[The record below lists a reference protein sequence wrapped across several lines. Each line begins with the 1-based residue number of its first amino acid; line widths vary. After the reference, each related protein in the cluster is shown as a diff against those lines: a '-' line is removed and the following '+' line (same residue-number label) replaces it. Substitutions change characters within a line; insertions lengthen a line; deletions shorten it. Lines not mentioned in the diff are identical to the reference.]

1 MPYSGDLTLFTEPG
15 PVRKSI
21 ARSPTGQPGMLER
34 VIQPIVDMLNSL
46 ETGEGIRHT
55 AETVG
60 IAGLSTSDLLL
71 IRTATGTKTATLVTL
86 ALLMG
91 AARPVLTREDLGLA
105 GDGETDDAPRLQERC
120 ENYSALGGATFM
132 LRAVEGEAFYFNGTV
147 RGASNV
153 IIIFISPHKT
163 SRHARLTLQGSVT
176 AAANRDNFLLAS
188 DASQG
193 GSSLLLDT
201 SPHGGG
207 VVSSYLAVGDTLYVT
222 GLRDSAGTPL
232 QEQLL
237 RVTSLNDGTGA
248 VGISPTLDHAYE
260 VDYTAGAYEAAQ
272 GVVNR
277 TRVQKVVT
285 ATFAS
290 DVAAGANLIP
300 IAVGDIGKLAVGD
313 TVMVYAENTCADIGG
328 SSTALTH
335 VEMAVIAPSVS
346 GDSTAS
352 LRLNRRLERAYT
364 TAKFAR
370 LIKIAPIVNGSIQ
383 GGTVEFTEAP
393 DAEGA
398 AVHPF
403 EMRYAVD
410 STIIAPSV
418 PNNDIFGTRGAA
430 VQVRR
435 SLRSTVID
443 PLALNALY
451 VGPGEGYGV
460 SFSQSTDCRL
470 QGGYFSRMRHSV
482 IFQCATNCVAES
494 PTIEHPLHSAIDY
507 HGQNSQG
514 CRVVNPTLSAAADSQ
529 SDPGIAPTAIVFGN
543 TTHLAG
549 DHNCGVVGGRAV
561 GFRGDS
567 TTHNP
572 VVLTVTPSSK
582 CYVEGTVFND
592 IGQFYNHYD
601 VAGAGTLVSSGIR
614 IDSVTIDGILDWIF
628 LVNSRQ
634 NGASLNTLNDIAF
647 YDLTMRNW
655 VRGFNGTYVT
665 ELQVYE
671 SEFDDPTSV
680 DATFS
685 YVFQM
690 DTCPDLYISANKL
703 KTNGRGVRLATCTN
717 FRVINNEFADQTAV
731 TTFRDDGGNTGIWLN
746 NSAMGFLPNTTRGGS
761 IITEGARAA
770 GTVSMADDTFF
781 AFKPERTSGTVQ
793 VWNAAGSSLFA
804 MCHFIGIGTA
814 DTDLIAGS
822 TTANVERATGALAG
836 TTGSDNKFTISVTTG
851 GAIYFE
857 NRLGST
863 VVIDFS
869 IL

>member
-1 MPYSGDLTLFTEPG
+1 MPYEGDLTALTEAG
-15 PVRKSI
+15 PVIKSA
-21 ARSPTGQPGMLER
+21 ARDSRGRNGLLER
-34 VIQPIVDMLNSL
+34 IFNPMRDMLNLL
-46 ETGEGIRHT
+46 ETGEGIRFT
-55 AETVG
+55 AETVTE
-60 IAGLSTSDLLL
+60 AALSTSNLVL
-71 IRTATGTKTATLVTL
+71 IRTALGTKTARLDTL

-105 GDGETDDAPRLQERC
+105 GDGETDDAPRLQERA
-120 ENYSALGGATFM
+120 EHYSALGGATFM
-132 LRAVEGEAFYFNGTV
+132 LRAQDGEAFYFGGTV

-153 IIIFISPHKT
+153 IIIFISPHKA
-163 SRHARLTLQGSVT
+163 SRYARLTLQGSV
-176 AAANRDNFLLAS
+176 AAEANRDNFLLGS

-193 GSSLLLDT
+193 GSSLTLDT
-201 SPHGGG
+201 SQHGGG
-207 VVSSYLAVGDTLYVT
+207 VVSSYLAVGDTLYIT
-222 GLRDSAGTPL
+222 GLRDSAATPL

-260 VDYTAGAYEAAQ
+260 VEYTAGAYEAAQ
-272 GVVNR
+272 GAVNR
-277 TRVQKVVT
+277 TRVQKVVAVT
-285 ATFAS
+285 LAS
-290 DVAAGANLIP
+290 DVAAGATLIP
-300 IAVGDIGKLAVGD
+300 IAVGDIGKLAAGD

-328 SSTALTH
+328 SSTAQTH
-335 VEMAVIAPSVS
+335 VEMAKIAPSVS
-346 GDSTAS
+346 GDSAAS
-352 LRLNRRLERAYT
+352 VRLSRRLERGYT

-370 LIKIAPIVNGSIQ
+370 LVKIRPIVNASIQ
-383 GGTVEFTEAP
+383 GGTVEHTEAP

-418 PNNDIFGTRGAA
+418 PNNDVFGTRGAA

-435 SLRSTVID
+435 SLRCTVID
-443 PLALNALY
+443 PLALDALY
-451 VGPGEGYGV
+451 VAAGEGYGV
-460 SFSQSTDCRL
+460 SFSQSTDCKL
-470 QGGYFSRMRHSV
+470 QGGFFSRMRHSV
-482 IFQCATNCVAES
+482 IFQCATNCVATD
-494 PTIEHPLHSAIDY
+494 PLVEHPVHTAIDF
-507 HGQNSQG
+507 HGQNSIG
-514 CRVVNPTLSAAADSQ
+514 CRVVNPTMSAAADSQ

-549 DHNCGVVGGRAV
+549 DHRCGVEGGRVV

-572 VVLTVTPSSK
+572 VLLTVTPSTG
-582 CYVEGTVFND
+582 CQVRDTEFHD

-614 IDSVTIDGILDWIF
+614 IDSVTIDGCLDWLF

-634 NGASLNTLNDIAF
+634 NGASLNTLNDIAV
-647 YDLTMRNW
+647 YDLTARNW
-655 VRGFNGTYVT
+655 VRGFNATYVT

-671 SEFDDPTSV
+671 SEFDDPTSI
-680 DATFS
+680 DASFS
-685 YVFQM
+685 YVFQC

-703 KTNGRGVRLATCTN
+703 KTNGRGVRLVDCAN

-761 IITEGARAA
+761 IITEGPRAA
-770 GTVSMADDTFF
+770 GTVAMADDSFF
-781 AFKPERTSGTVQ
+781 AFKPERTSGTVT
-793 VWNAAGSSLFA
+793 VWNSAGSSLFA
-804 MCHFIGIGTA
+804 QFHFIGIGTA

-822 TTANVERATGALAG
+822 TTSNVERATGALAG
-836 TTGSDNKFTISVTTG
+836 TTGTDAKFTVSAANTG
-851 GAIYFE
+851 VIYFE
-857 NRLGST
+857 NRLGSAVT
-863 VVIDFS
+863 IDFS
-869 IL
+869 VS